1 MELNDRWLPK
11 KEVGR
16 RELIKGM
23 GNREESG
30 SLRSL
35 IEVHITWIYWK
46 ISNSHAFKE
55 TGGLRRRHV
64 TPGIS
69 YLPFPNTE
77 KHKHTP
83 NAVLII

>member
-1 MELNDRWLPK
+1 MVEVVLEWCSLKYREWNVSIEDEEVRWNRTELELNDRWLPK

-35 IEVHITWIYWK
+35 IEVHITWI
-46 ISNSHAFKE
+46 
-55 TGGLRRRHV
+55 
-64 TPGIS
+64 
-69 YLPFPNTE
+69 
-77 KHKHTP
+77 
-83 NAVLII
+83 

>member
-35 IEVHITWIYWK
+35 IEVHITWI
-46 ISNSHAFKE
+46 
-55 TGGLRRRHV
+55 
-64 TPGIS
+64 
-69 YLPFPNTE
+69 
-77 KHKHTP
+77 
-83 NAVLII
+83 